1 MSAAED
7 LSIGDSV
14 FIDVLIE
21 ADGSTDMRRAIVKA
35 RNESGLTL
43 QYPDILEMRSVDCVW
58 TDLYHKNGRWRL
70 KQRLIE

>member
-1 MSAAED
+1 VSAAKD
-7 LSIGDSV
+7 LRIGDSV

-43 QYPDILEMRSVDCVW
+43 QYPDMLEMRSVDCVW